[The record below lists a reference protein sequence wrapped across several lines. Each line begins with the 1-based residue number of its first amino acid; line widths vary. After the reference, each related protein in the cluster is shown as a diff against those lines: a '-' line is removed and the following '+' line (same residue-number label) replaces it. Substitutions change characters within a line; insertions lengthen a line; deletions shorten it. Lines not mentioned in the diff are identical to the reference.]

1 MPLQINQTTMFSF
14 SMPVG
19 ETTYSFNIP
28 AKDRNEACAKLLAA
42 LETICG
48 ELNVI
53 LKPGPN

>member
-1 MPLQINQTTMFSF
+1 MTSTAMFSF
-14 SMPVG
+14 SMPIG

-48 ELNVI
+48 ELKVI